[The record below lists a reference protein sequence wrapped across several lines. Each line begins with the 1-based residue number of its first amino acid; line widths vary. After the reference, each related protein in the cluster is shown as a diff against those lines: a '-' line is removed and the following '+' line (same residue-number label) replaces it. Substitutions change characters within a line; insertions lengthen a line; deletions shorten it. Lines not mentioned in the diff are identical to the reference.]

1 MNTLAHL
8 LQGKHSFNHHPPK
21 FPLFTHL
28 QLDQEKGEKTNT
40 FVHIQ
45 FSPLFVKPL
54 RLAVQIRLQI
64 QRTKEWCPLQM
75 NIMRILFESKSSF

>member
-28 QLDQEKGEKTNT
+28 QLDQEKGEKNKHFCAHTIFTPFCETYPLSSPNT
-40 FVHIQ
+40 SANTTHKRMVSITDEYYEDFI
-45 FSPLFVKPL
+45 
-54 RLAVQIRLQI
+54 
-64 QRTKEWCPLQM
+64 
-75 NIMRILFESKSSF
+75 